1 MSFQLGVNCLNP
13 VTTPVSPSD
22 DKNKKIGLVLPCGHC
37 FLCVARRRRE
47 WTLRLIMESK
57 YYSPDEICFTTLT
70 YSDNFVPKTDLVDVS
85 KRLKAYFDGTKLVT
99 DKPLSLFKDDEK
111 NFMKR
116 LRRRL
121 DYKVRFF
128 CVGEYGA
135 RTGRPHMH
143 LVIFGLKPKDWYKVV
158 DAWQKGFVCNKNF
171 YNETCGYVAGYI
183 QKKLFEPNAYG
194 VVVPPFARMSNR
206 PALGSDYFLE
216 NAHTICA
223 QGFIVNDGFKYPIP
237 RVFVRKAVD
246 MGLLPKT
253 DLEEY
258 QLIQNIKSS
267 DMMEHLESQGMT
279 LSDYERNIRSLA
291 KVKHSKMTASRNLN
305 VEV

>member
-1 MSFQLGVNCLNP
+1 MSFQLGINCLNP
-13 VTTPVSPSD
+13 VITPVSSSD
-22 DKNKKIGLVLPCGHC
+22 DKSKKIGLCLPCGKC
-37 FLCVARRRRE
+37 WLCVARRRRE

-57 YYSPDEICFTTLT
+57 YWHADDIVFTTLT
-70 YSDNFVPKTDLVDVS
+70 YSDQNVPHTDLVDVS
-85 KRLKAYFDGTKLVT
+85 KRLKAYRSGDVLVNEQ
-99 DKPLSLFKDDEK
+99 PLSLFKDDEK

-143 LVIFGLKPKDWYKVV
+143 LVIFGLKPKDWHFVEE
-158 DAWQKGFVCNKNF
+158 AWNKGFVLNKNF

-183 QKKLFEPNAYG
+183 QKKLFEPNSYG
-194 VVVPPFARMSNR
+194 VVTPPFARMSTR
-206 PALGSDYFLE
+206 PALGSQYFFD
-216 NAHTICA
+216 NRHTICK

-253 DLEEY
+253 DLEDY
-258 QLIQNIKSS
+258 QLIQNLKSEEMK
-267 DMMEHLESQGMT
+267 DHLELQGM
-279 LSDYERNIRSLA
+279 SVADYERNIRSLA
-291 KVKHSKMTASRNLN
+291 KVKHAKMTASRNLN
-305 VEV
+305 IEV